1 MNIFKKLVTLP
12 ALLLFALTSC
22 SGDEFKDHMEEIS
35 GVYNYP
41 EMYSA
46 TNNYISDMCL
56 IYHGRYDAPV
66 SYDKESMKPYVY
78 YTDST
83 GKKQFLYDAFLF
95 LEIKAADNTWFEGN
109 AANVKQD
116 KWQWIMDRQFE
127 DGYGISAI
135 DEIVDDLSAEGI
147 TPIRKRKVVVAIPM
161 PYPSKNV
168 WGTLDGEQ
176 MVMNNDAHRLKVVKW
191 YIDEVQKRW
200 KASNFKNLELAGFYW
215 IAEKLTDSRT
225 LLLDVKSYVK
235 QTGHYFYWIPY
246 FGADGGKDWKQYGFD
261 VAYQQPNY
269 FFVKSTV
276 AKVPATR
283 LNDACQF
290 ASRNNM
296 GLEFEFDGNMLTDT
310 LYQRKYT
317 EYIDYFKA
325 NKVFDEAPIAYY
337 EGGGYWNKI
346 ATSTDPVLVKL
357 HKRLADLIAERQRR
371 ADKLSASN

>member
-1 MNIFKKLVTLP
+1 
-12 ALLLFALTSC
+12 
-22 SGDEFKDHMEEIS
+22 
-35 GVYNYP
+35 
-41 EMYSA
+41 
-46 TNNYISDMCL
+46 
-56 IYHGRYDAPV
+56 
-66 SYDKESMKPYVY
+66 
-78 YTDST
+78 
-83 GKKQFLYDAFLF
+83 
-95 LEIKAADNTWFEGN
+95 
-109 AANVKQD
+109 
-116 KWQWIMDRQFE
+116 MDRQFE
-127 DGYGISAI
+127 DGYGMSAI

-200 KASNFKNLELAGFYW
+200 KASNFKNIELAGFYW